1 MVSAQSVTIVQKGRQ
16 RQFSALKVHTD
27 QQKVLQDQVI
37 APNVTRDITAKALVS
52 LLQQQNVMLDGIAQR
67 VAMIQLQAIIR
78 VGRVTFVR
86 LALHFQ
92 IHVPLVVASF
102 NMRLFVTYF
111 HLFIKPYLSICG
123 QFTFT
128 TFSDLKL
135 FIWYISCHRILKLS
149 LLFGMY
155 KVHVRA

>member
-67 VAMIQLQAIIR
+67 VAMIQLQAIIP

-92 IHVPLVVASF
+92 IHVPLVDTSLILGAQNVCAALQATIVQAAS
-102 NMRLFVTYF
+102 
-111 HLFIKPYLSICG
+111 LS
-123 QFTFT
+123 
-128 TFSDLKL
+128 
-135 FIWYISCHRILKLS
+135 
-149 LLFGMY
+149 
-155 KVHVRA
+155 